1 MDNELEFKGSDKV
14 KAIQWFVMYAE
25 GLETD
30 KQYKLTIKECK
41 RKRSLNANNY
51 AWKLINELAIKLNK
65 KPVEVYRNYIDDIG
79 DNYEYMRV
87 IGKDVVDTLTN
98 FWSAQGLGWITKV
111 DLTNFENHYD
121 VYLYYGSSRFNTQQM
136 SRLISLIVQDCLE
149 FGVKTY
155 NQEELDRLVQEW
167 GVE

>member
-1 MDNELEFKGSDKV
+1 MDNELDFKGADKLQAVVWFTRLAESLDGEKEYTITV
-14 KAIQWFVMYAE
+14 KE
-25 GLETD
+25 R
-30 KQYKLTIKECK
+30 K

-51 AWKLINELAIKLNK
+51 AWKLITDLAIKLNK

-79 DNYEYMRV
+79 DNYERMQV
-87 IGKDVVDTLTN
+87 IGKDAVDTLTN

-111 DLTNFENHYD
+111 DLTNYENLYD

-136 SRLISLIVQDCLE
+136 SRLISFIVQDCLE

-155 NQEELDRLVQEW
+155 SQEEVDRLVKEW